1 MEADNAAS
9 APEIGA
15 VAELKR
21 YAADDAGTQ
30 SYLTKAEASAL
41 LSLLVEADSYISHM
55 VYRGSWP
62 DAGTND
68 VQALIGRLRRAS

>member
-1 MEADNAAS
+1 MTPDA
-9 APEIGA
+9 EIGA

-21 YAADDAGTQ
+21 YAAEDVGTQ
-30 SYLTKAEASAL
+30 SYLTKAEASAV
-41 LSLLVEADSYISHM
+41 LSLLVEADAYISHM

-68 VQALIGRLRRAS
+68 VQRLIGRLRRAS